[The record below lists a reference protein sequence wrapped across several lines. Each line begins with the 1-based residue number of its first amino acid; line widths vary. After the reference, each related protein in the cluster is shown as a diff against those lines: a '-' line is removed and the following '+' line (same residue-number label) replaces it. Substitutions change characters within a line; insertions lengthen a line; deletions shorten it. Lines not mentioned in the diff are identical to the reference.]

1 MHTDHGSLALL
12 SNFKQPE
19 GQVARWIEKLQEYEF
34 EIVHRPGH
42 RHKNVDALSRLPC
55 NQCGRSNHLEPS
67 LIATTVT
74 DMSNTLLQ
82 HHSATELRNSQLAD
96 PSIAIMLPAIEKQQK
111 PTANTLQ
118 GCSPE
123 VRRFFQPWDQL
134 EVRDGLLWRKY
145 EDKDGHNH
153 HLQLVVPTSLRP
165 TVLHEIHAGVIGGH
179 FGQDKTLSCL
189 KERFYWPGH
198 WTDVNNWCHTCATCA
213 TRKTPSPRNHAE
225 LTSIKAGYPMQIVA
239 TDILGPLPVTKH
251 GNAYLLVATDYFTRW
266 VEAYPIPNQEASTVA
281 NKLTQEMF
289 FHFSPPEQLHS
300 DQGRQFESTLIAE
313 VCKLLQIQKTHTT
326 PYNVPARRW
335 SSRKV

>member
-1 MHTDHGSLALL
+1 MHTDHGSLAWLT
-12 SNFKQPE
+12 NFKQPE
-19 GQVARWIEKLQEYEF
+19 GQLARWIEKLQEFDF

-42 RHKNVDALSRLPC
+42 RHKIADALSGLPC

-82 HHSATELRNSQLAD
+82 HCSVNELRNSQLAD
-96 PSIAIMLPAIEKQQK
+96 PSIIIILPAIEKQQK

-123 VRRFFQPWDQL
+123 VRRFFQLLDQL

-153 HLQLVVPTSLRP
+153 HLQLVIPASLRH
-165 TVLHEIHAGVIGGH
+165 TVLHEIHAGVIEGH
-179 FGQDKTLSCL
+179 LGQDKPLSLL

-198 WTDVNNWCHTCATCA
+198 WTDVNNWCRTCATCA
-213 TRKTPSPRNHAE
+213 ICKMPSPRNHAE
-225 LTSIKAGYPMQIVA
+225 LTSIKAGYPVQIVA

-251 GNAYLLVATDYFTRW
+251 GNTYLLVATDYFTQW
-266 VEAYPIPNQEASTVA
+266 VELP
-281 NKLTQEMF
+281 
-289 FHFSPPEQLHS
+289 
-300 DQGRQFESTLIAE
+300 
-313 VCKLLQIQKTHTT
+313 HT
-326 PYNVPARRW
+326 
-335 SSRKV
+335 